1 MLDLRRLRLLRE
13 VDRRGSIAAAAQALS
28 FTPSAVSQQLTKLE
42 REVGV
47 QLLERGPKS
56 VELTDAGRDLVAR
69 ADDILARVA
78 EAEAELRAHAHASGK
93 ATLRLGS
100 FPTAA
105 ATIALPAVAL
115 LRHTR
120 PGVDVVVTETDPLIS
135 LGRLKA
141 GELDAALLFEYDF
154 VPLPDDEDVAYEQV
168 LEEPILLVLPKAH
181 PAARRRS
188 VPLADLADEAW
199 IHSTPRSSCHP
210 FTRRACQDAGFEPR
224 IAFHFDDYQ
233 AMQTLVAGGAGVA
246 LAPEMALK
254 APHPGVEVR
263 PIAFRG
269 PTRRVYSAHLVASAT
284 PLVEELVRALRETA
298 AVREVGVPARVYG

>member
-1 MLDLRRLRLLRE
+1 MLDVRRLRLLCE
-13 VDRRGSIAAAAQALS
+13 VDRRGSIAAAAQALA
-28 FTPSAVSQQLTKLE
+28 FTPSAVSQQLAKLE

-47 QLLERGPKS
+47 QLLDRGPRS
-56 VELTDAGRDLVAR
+56 VALTEAGRALVAR
-69 ADDILARVA
+69 ADEILARVA
-78 EAEAELRAHAHASGK
+78 EAEGELRTLAHASGS

-115 LRHTR
+115 LRRDR
-120 PGVDVVVTETDPLIS
+120 PQVEVTVTESDPLIS

-154 VPLPDDEDVAYEQV
+154 VPLPGDDAVEFEEVY
-168 LEEPILLVLPKAH
+168 EEPLLVVLPKGHA
-181 PAARRRS
+181 AARRRS
-188 VPLADLADEAW
+188 VALVELADEAW

-210 FTRRACQDAGFEPR
+210 FTRRACRAAGFEPR

-246 LAPEMALK
+246 LAPEMAL
-254 APHPGVEVR
+254 ATPHPGVEAR

-269 PTRRVYSAHLVASAT
+269 PRRRIYSAHLPATAT
-284 PLVEELVRALRETA
+284 PLVRELVAALREA
-298 AVREVGVPARVYG
+298 ASRGGTRVSARVYG